1 MNKQNLNWLWLSV
14 IIIILDQITKVLI
27 AHHISVGEGIYVTS
41 FFNIDHLQNFG
52 AAFSFLNV
60 PGGEQR
66 WMFSLV
72 SFIVSII
79 LIIWLFRLPSG
90 KRSKAFG
97 LALIIGGAL
106 SNFWDRFVTGF
117 VIDFLDFHWGSTHWP
132 SFNVADSAVC
142 VGAAILIINLLWG
155 KK

>member
-14 IIIILDQITKVLI
+14 IIIIIDQVTKVLI
-27 AHHISVGEGIYVTS
+27 EHHLAFGEIVYVTS

-52 AAFSFLNV
+52 AAFSFLNI
-60 PGGEQR
+60 PGGQQR

-72 SFIVSII
+72 SFVISII
-79 LIIWLFRLPSG
+79 LIIWLLRLQSG
-90 KRSKAFG
+90 KRSKALA

-117 VIDFLDFHWGSTHWP
+117 VIDFLDFHYGELHWP
-132 SFNVADSAVC
+132 SFNIADSAVC
-142 VGAAILIINLLWG
+142 VGAAILIISLLRG

>member
-14 IIIILDQITKVLI
+14 IIIIIDQVTKVLI
-27 AHHISVGEGIYVTS
+27 EHHLTFGEIVYVTS

-52 AAFSFLNV
+52 AAFSFLNI
-60 PGGEQR
+60 PGGQQR

-72 SFIVSII
+72 SFVISII
-79 LIIWLFRLPSG
+79 LIIWLLRLPSG
-90 KRSKAFG
+90 KRSKAFA

-117 VIDFLDFHWGSTHWP
+117 VIDFLDFHYGELHWP
-132 SFNVADSAVC
+132 SFNIADSAVC
-142 VGAAILIINLLWG
+142 VGATILIISLLRG